1 MRLVIGIDP
10 GVTGALAR
18 ISDYGDRLSYDWVED
33 MPVLEATR
41 GRRKVDA
48 ARTAALIRA
57 AQHPLS
63 RVFTKV
69 EIWIEDTHAMPK
81 NGSIASES
89 LGRSKGVVE
98 GIAATLE
105 IPLYLVSPQKW
116 KRYFSLK
123 SGKDAARAKAS
134 ELMPRWVEMWRLKK
148 HHNRAEA
155 ALIALYG
162 VRQGGGNDG

>member
-81 NGSIASES
+81 ER
-89 LGRSKGVVE
+89 LDRQREPRQKQGRRRGDRRDARDPALPREPAEVE
-98 GIAATLE
+98 E
-105 IPLYLVSPQKW
+105 IFQPQIRQGRGAGEG
-116 KRYFSLK
+116 KRA
-123 SGKDAARAKAS
+123 DAAVGGDVAAQETPQPRRGGADRA
-134 ELMPRWVEMWRLKK
+134 LRR
-148 HHNRAEA
+148 EA
-155 ALIALYG
+155 
-162 VRQGGGNDG
+162 GGR